1 MNYYRTI
8 ALMLILLGSV
18 SFAYTAHFTA
28 PAVLIGLD
36 RGEITNISLAVN
48 PGNGTIIVNN
58 GSHNVGNDTI
68 SSIHTAVAYAT
79 RYLNFSE
86 KKYNFAFQID
96 NNYSN
101 ISGPSGG
108 FAFTLL
114 TISGLEKRP
123 LLGNF
128 TVTGTISADGSVG
141 PVGGVFDKV
150 GAANAVDSEF
160 ILVPSVDRF
169 SSEYLLYYMAQ
180 QVYKIPVVEISNVSQ
195 GLPYAFGVKEPQNL
209 SLNITNDY
217 HVGMIPNVSA
227 ICPLCNE
234 SVFGPLTAFTFN
246 FTQNQIDQINGT
258 LFGSAKVQLDS
269 QLQQY
274 KQISSK
280 GYYYT
285 GADFAFIE
293 DPTAFM
299 LRYAN
304 VSKLQAGR
312 IIANMSTYC
321 NALNYTPNMTSQNY
335 EFIIGGKLRLSWAL
349 MTLKSASAFLNSSQT
364 SDEIMQAL
372 QVAAPAQAWCAA
384 TSEMYNISA
393 GMGGYPVTQSSN
405 LRNQALSELAY
416 AQKVY
421 GNQLYV
427 QAANYS
433 IASGDYATALY
444 SLTYASVFYNSTVP
458 SYNTTSSAVSM
469 ALSRAT
475 GIWPTQFAL
484 QSAFYLNEANVSN
497 STSAYAPDIY
507 STARLSL
514 ALGSLNSE
522 IYAGLTPSHA
532 YLDTEETQISS
543 LSAQVQTLTYVL
555 MLVIILLMVAFA
567 ILIFLIVNRP
577 KPAEAAQSIAQK
589 QAQQASKKSTPKRR
603 RSR

>member
-8 ALMLILLGSV
+8 ALMLLLFGPIA
-18 SFAYTAHFTA
+18 FAYTAHFTA
-28 PAVLIGLD
+28 PAVLIGFD
-36 RGEITNISLAVN
+36 RGEITNISLTVT
-48 PGNGTIIVNN
+48 PGNGTIIINN
-58 GSHNVGNDTI
+58 KSSSVGNDTI
-68 SSIHTAVAYAT
+68 ASVHTAVAYAT
-79 RYLNFSE
+79 QYLNLSE
-86 KKYNFAFQID
+86 KKYNFDFQIGNVD
-96 NNYSN
+96 SN

-150 GAANAVDSEF
+150 GAASVTDSEF
-160 ILVPSVDRF
+160 VLVPAIDRF

-195 GLPYAFGVKEPQNL
+195 GLPYAFGIETPHNL
-209 SLNITNDY
+209 SLNITNNY
-217 HVGMIPNVSA
+217 HVENIPNASTL
-227 ICPLCNE
+227 CPMCNE
-234 SVFGPLTAFTFN
+234 SSFGPLTAFTFN
-246 FTQNQIDQINGT
+246 FTQGQINEINGT
-258 LFGSAKVQLDS
+258 LFGSAKSQLSS

-274 KQISSK
+274 KQISAK

-285 GADFAFIE
+285 GADFAFIT

-304 VSKLQAGR
+304 VSKPEAAR

-372 QVAAPAQAWCAA
+372 QIAAPAQAWCAA

-393 GMGGYPVTQSSN
+393 GMGGYPVTPSSN
-405 LRNQALSELAY
+405 MRSEALSEY
-416 AQKVY
+416 ASAQSRY

-433 IASGDYATALY
+433 ISNGDYATALY
-444 SLTYASVFYNSTVP
+444 SLTYANVFYNSTTP
-458 SYNTTSSAVSM
+458 EYNTTSTIVST
-469 ALSRAT
+469 ALSKAT

-484 QSAFYLNEANVSN
+484 QSAFYLSEANVSN
-497 STSAYAPDIY
+497 SSSLYAADIY
-507 STARLSL
+507 STAKLSI
-514 ALGSLNSE
+514 ALENLNAVIASGLMPS
-522 IYAGLTPSHA
+522 YA
-532 YLDTEETQISS
+532 YFDTESAQISN
-543 LSAQVQTLTYVL
+543 LAVQVQTLTYML
-555 MLVIILLMVAFA
+555 MLVIILLMVVFA
-567 ILIFLIVNRP
+567 ILVFLIVNRP
-577 KPAEAAQSIAQK
+577 RTTEAK
-589 QAQQASKKSTPKRR
+589 QPTAQQPQVKSKKPVSKRR
-603 RSR
+603 RTR